1 MYGGLLKTAS
11 AAAILAA
18 AGLFGASSAKAA
30 DLGGDCCADLEE
42 RVAELEATT
51 VRKGNRKMS
60 VTLSGFVGH
69 NVMYWD
75 DGGVSDTYIGD
86 GGNYGSR
93 FRFVGYGQDQ
103 PDVDGR
109 LPVRVRPTTHRL
121 DEPELGGDDLGADR
135 RLATR
140 TAPAGRLAVWFGTA

>member
-51 VRKGNRKMS
+51 VRKGNRKVS

-75 DGGVSDTYIGD
+75 DGVRSDTYIGD

-93 FRFVGYGQDQ
+93 FRFVGSAKIS
-103 PDVDGR
+103 
-109 LPVRVRPTTHRL
+109 PTLSAGFLYEFGIQNNRSS
-121 DEPELGGDDLGADR
+121 ASM
-135 RLATR
+135 
-140 TAPAGRLAVWFGTA
+140 TAAAAR